1 MGALDYHPGVQSMI
15 ATSLSIHPFL
25 MVAVFG
31 LPLAL
36 GIGLSIR
43 RWHQTL
49 IRLSA
54 WSALPALAAVGWMP
68 SDEIVS
74 IPWMLLEMH
83 LAIDPTGRLFLLFTS
98 LLWML
103 SAVYA
108 QSYLASDPRR
118 ARFFFFFLT
127 SMAGNFGL
135 IVSQDAV
142 SFYVFFALMSFAS
155 YGLVVHTGDPDALQA
170 GRIYIYLVVIGEIL
184 LFTALLLQTYTVDSM
199 LLKDFSNVRPK
210 AITIGLIL
218 LGFGIKAGA
227 LPVHVWLPLA
237 HPAAPTPASA
247 VLSGTMIKAGLLG
260 WLRFLPIGLWAMPRW
275 GILCI
280 IAGLLAA
287 YYAVVVGVT
296 QRNPKSIL
304 AYSSISQM
312 GLMTVGVG
320 LAIGWPQTV
329 SMALPAISIY
339 AVHHG
344 FAKGALFLGVGV
356 LATGEVSRRAHRL
369 AIGGL
374 ILASLALAG
383 APFTSGAVAKIAL
396 KAPLNDFQGSWV
408 YGLNLLLPL
417 AAIGTT
423 LLMARFLFVI
433 TRHSSPHGRPQY
445 GTWLSWTFTIL
456 LTAAAVWL
464 LPVAQK
470 AASKTLQL
478 ASLWQA
484 LWPVAAGML
493 ISGTIWLR
501 TVRKKRLP
509 ALSIP
514 QGDLLYIFR
523 YLYRWFPQYSLVRSR
538 RIQQSMSSALNNLQN
553 KRPELQ
559 AIRKLPRWFENRL
572 TDWQI
577 ASLIFVIMIVFLF
590 AWSLRL

>member
-1 MGALDYHPGVQSMI
+1 MI

-31 LPLAL
+31 LPLVL
-36 GIGLSIR
+36 SIGLSIQ
-43 RWHQTL
+43 RWHQAV
-49 IRLSA
+49 IRLTA
-54 WSALPALAAVGWMP
+54 WSALPALAAVMWMP
-68 SDEIVS
+68 SDEMVS
-74 IPWMLLEMH
+74 LPWILLEMH
-83 LAIDPTGRLFLLFTS
+83 LAVDPTGRIFLLFTS
-98 LLWML
+98 LLWLL
-103 SAVYA
+103 SAIYA
-108 QSYLASDPRR
+108 QSYLVSDPRR
-118 ARFFFFFLT
+118 GRFFFFFLM

-135 IVSQDAV
+135 IVSQDVV

-184 LFTALLLQTYTVDSM
+184 LFTAFLLQTWTVDSV
-199 LLKDFSNVRPK
+199 LIRDFSNVPPK

-218 LGFGIKAGA
+218 IGFGIKAGA

-247 VLSGTMIKAGLLG
+247 VLSGAMIKAGLLG

-275 GILCI
+275 GIFCI

-296 QRNPKSIL
+296 QKNPKSIL

-329 SMALPAISIY
+329 PMALPAISIY

-356 LATGEVSRRAHRL
+356 LAAGEVSRRAHRL
-369 AIGGL
+369 AVSGL

-383 APFTSGAVAKIAL
+383 APLTSGAVAKIAL
-396 KAPLNDFQGSWV
+396 KAPLSNFQGSWV
-408 YGLNLLLPL
+408 HGLTLLLYL

-423 LLMARFLFVI
+423 LLLARFLFVM
-433 TRHSSPHGRPQY
+433 TRHASVHHRPRFGMY
-445 GTWLSWTFTIL
+445 ISWTFTIL
-456 LTAAAVWL
+456 LTTAVVWL

-470 AASKTLQL
+470 AASKALHL
-478 ASLWQA
+478 PSLWQA
-484 LWPVAAGML
+484 LWPVATGTL
-493 ISGTIWLR
+493 ISGSVWLW
-501 TVRKKRLP
+501 VLLKKWRFT
-509 ALSIP
+509 LSIP
-514 QGDLLYIFR
+514 QGDLLYAFSF
-523 YLYRWFPQYSLVRSR
+523 LYRRFLLFCSVSWQPIR
-538 RIQQSMSSALNNLQN
+538 QSISAGLKGLQN
-553 KRPELQ
+553 QQPGLQ
-559 AIRKLPRWFENRL
+559 AIRKLPLWLENRL
-572 TDWQI
+572 TEWQT
-577 ASLIFVIMIVFLF
+577 AGLIFVILIACLF
-590 AWSLRL
+590 AWSLYL

>member
-1 MGALDYHPGVQSMI
+1 
-15 ATSLSIHPFL
+15 
-25 MVAVFG
+25 
-31 LPLAL
+31 
-36 GIGLSIR
+36 
-43 RWHQTL
+43 
-49 IRLSA
+49 
-54 WSALPALAAVGWMP
+54 
-68 SDEIVS
+68 
-74 IPWMLLEMH
+74 
-83 LAIDPTGRLFLLFTS
+83 
-98 LLWML
+98 
-103 SAVYA
+103 
-108 QSYLASDPRR
+108 
-118 ARFFFFFLT
+118 
-127 SMAGNFGL
+127 
-135 IVSQDAV
+135 
-142 SFYVFFALMSFAS
+142 
-155 YGLVVHTGDPDALQA
+155 
-170 GRIYIYLVVIGEIL
+170 
-184 LFTALLLQTYTVDSM
+184 
-199 LLKDFSNVRPK
+199 
-210 AITIGLIL
+210 
-218 LGFGIKAGA
+218 
-227 LPVHVWLPLA
+227 
-237 HPAAPTPASA
+237 
-247 VLSGTMIKAGLLG
+247 MIKAGLLG
-260 WLRFLPIGLWAMPRW
+260 WLRFLPIGLLAMPHW
-275 GILCI
+275 GTLCI

-287 YYAVVVGVT
+287 FYAVAVGVT
-296 QRNPKSIL
+296 QRNPKTIL

-320 LAIGWPQTV
+320 LAIGWPQTIP
-329 SMALPAISIY
+329 MMLPAIAIY

-344 FAKGALFLGVGV
+344 FAKGTLFLGVGV
-356 LATGEVSRRAHRL
+356 VAAVEGSRRAHRL
-369 AIGGL
+369 AVGGL

-396 KAPLNDFQGSWV
+396 KSPLNDVQGSWV
-408 YGLNLLLPL
+408 YSLNLLLPL

-433 TRHSSPHGRPQY
+433 TRPSSVHDRPRY
-445 GTWLSWTFTIL
+445 GMWLSWTLTIL
-456 LTAAAVWL
+456 LTAAVVWL
-464 LPVAQK
+464 LPAAQK

>member
-1 MGALDYHPGVQSMI
+1 MI
-15 ATSLSIHPFL
+15 PTTLPIQLYL
-25 MVAVFG
+25 MPAAFG

-36 GIGLSIR
+36 GIGLAIKRWRPSI
-43 RWHQTL
+43 L
-49 IRLSA
+49 RLA
-54 WSALPALAAVGWMP
+54 PWSALPALAAVIWVSSG
-68 SDEIVS
+68 EIVS
-74 IPWMLLEMH
+74 IPWILLEMR
-83 LAIDPTGRLFLLFTS
+83 LAVDPTGRLFLLFTS
-98 LLWML
+98 LLWLL
-103 SAVYA
+103 SGIYA

-118 ARFFFFFLT
+118 GRFFFFFLL

-155 YGLVVHTGDPDALQA
+155 YGLVVHNGDSDALQA

-184 LFTALLLQTYTVDSM
+184 LVTALLLQAWTVDSL

-210 AITIGLIL
+210 AITIGLVLI
-218 LGFGIKAGA
+218 GFGIKAGA

-247 VLSGTMIKAGLLG
+247 VLSGAMIKAGLLG
-260 WLRFLPIGLWAMPRW
+260 WLRFLPIGLSAMTYW
-275 GILCI
+275 GTLCI

-287 YYAVVVGVT
+287 FYAVAVGVT
-296 QRNPKSIL
+296 QRNPKTIL

-312 GLMTVGVG
+312 GLMTVGIG

-329 SMALPAISIY
+329 AVMLPAIGIY

-356 LATGEVSRRAHRL
+356 LTAVEGSRRAHRL
-369 AIGGL
+369 AVGGL

-396 KAPLNDFQGSWV
+396 KSPLNEVQGSWV

-433 TRHSSPHGRPQY
+433 TRHASGHDRPRF
-445 GTWLSWTFTIL
+445 GMWLSWTFTIL
-456 LTAAAVWL
+456 LAATVVWV

-470 AASKTLQL
+470 ATSKTLQF

-484 LWPVAAGML
+484 LWPVAAGVL
-493 ISGTIWLR
+493 ISGTVWLR
-501 TVRKKRLP
+501 SVRKKRLP

-514 QGDLLYIFR
+514 QGDLLYVFS
-523 YLYRWFPQYSLVRSR
+523 YLYRLFLDLSSKRSR
-538 RIQQSMSSALNNLQN
+538 QIQRSMYSALKNIQNN
-553 KRPELQ
+553 RPELQ
-559 AIRKLPRWFENRL
+559 AIRKLPVWLENRL
-572 TDWQI
+572 TEWQI
-577 ASLIFVIMIVFLF
+577 ASLIFVLLIVCLF
-590 AWSLRL
+590 VWSLRL

>member
-1 MGALDYHPGVQSMI
+1 MI

-36 GIGLSIR
+36 GIGLSIQ
-43 RWHQTL
+43 RWHQAV
-49 IRLSA
+49 IRLAA
-54 WSALPALAAVGWMP
+54 WSALPALAAVMWMP

-74 IPWMLLEMH
+74 IPWILLEMH

-98 LLWML
+98 LLWLL
-103 SAVYA
+103 SAIYA

-118 ARFFFFFLT
+118 GRFFFFFLM

-155 YGLVVHTGDPDALQA
+155 YGLVIHTGDPDALLA

-184 LFTALLLQTYTVDSM
+184 LFMAFLLQTWTVDSL
-199 LLKDFSNVRPK
+199 LLKDFSNVQPK

-218 LGFGIKAGA
+218 IGFGIKAGA

-260 WLRFLPIGLWAMPRW
+260 WLRFLPIGMWAMPRW
-275 GILCI
+275 GIFCI

-329 SMALPAISIY
+329 PMVLPAISIY

-356 LATGEVSRRAHRL
+356 LAAGEVSRRTHRL

-374 ILASLALAG
+374 ILAALALAG

-396 KAPLNDFQGSWV
+396 KAPLNDFQGAWV
-408 YGLNLLLPL
+408 HGLNLLLYL
-417 AAIGTT
+417 AATGTT
-423 LLMARFLFVI
+423 LLLARFLFVI
-433 TRHSSPHGRPQY
+433 TRNSSVHNKPRFGMCI
-445 GTWLSWTFTIL
+445 SWTFTIL
-456 LTAAAVWL
+456 LTAAVVWL

-470 AASKTLQL
+470 AASKALHL
-478 ASLWQA
+478 PSLWQA
-484 LWPVAAGML
+484 LWPVAAGIL
-493 ISGTIWLR
+493 ISGSVWLR
-501 TVRKKRLP
+501 VTLKKWRLP
-509 ALSIP
+509 LSIP
-514 QGDLLYIFR
+514 QGDLLYAFSF
-523 YLYRWFPQYSLVRSR
+523 LYRRFLLFCSVPWKPIR
-538 RIQQSMSSALNNLQN
+538 QSISAMLKSLQN
-553 KRPELQ
+553 QQPGLQ
-559 AIRKLPRWFENRL
+559 AIRKLPLWLENRL
-572 TDWQI
+572 TEWQT
-577 ASLIFVIMIVFLF
+577 AGLIFIILIACLF

>member
-1 MGALDYHPGVQSMI
+1 MI
-15 ATSLSIHPFL
+15 PTTLPIQLYL
-25 MVAVFG
+25 MPAAFG

-36 GIGLSIR
+36 GIGLAIKRWRPSI
-43 RWHQTL
+43 L
-49 IRLSA
+49 RLA
-54 WSALPALAAVGWMP
+54 PWSALPALAAVIWVSSG
-68 SDEIVS
+68 EIVS
-74 IPWMLLEMH
+74 IPWILLEMR
-83 LAIDPTGRLFLLFTS
+83 LAVDPTGRLFLLFTS
-98 LLWML
+98 LLWLL
-103 SAVYA
+103 SGIYA

-118 ARFFFFFLT
+118 GRFFFFFLL

-155 YGLVVHTGDPDALQA
+155 YGLVVHNGDSDALQA

-184 LFTALLLQTYTVDSM
+184 LVTALLLQAWAVDSL

-210 AITIGLIL
+210 AITIGLVLI
-218 LGFGIKAGA
+218 GFGIKAGA

-247 VLSGTMIKAGLLG
+247 VLSGAMIKAGLLG
-260 WLRFLPIGLWAMPRW
+260 WLRFLPIGLSAMTYW
-275 GILCI
+275 GTLCI

-287 YYAVVVGVT
+287 FYAVAVGVT
-296 QRNPKSIL
+296 QRNPKTIL

-312 GLMTVGVG
+312 GLMTVGIG

-329 SMALPAISIY
+329 AVMLPAIGIY

-356 LATGEVSRRAHRL
+356 LTAVEGSRRAHRL
-369 AIGGL
+369 AVGGL

-396 KAPLNDFQGSWV
+396 KSPLNEVQGSWV

-433 TRHSSPHGRPQY
+433 TRHASVHDRPRF
-445 GTWLSWTFTIL
+445 GMWLSWTFTIL
-456 LTAAAVWL
+456 LAATVVWV

-470 AASKTLQL
+470 ATSKTLQF

-484 LWPVAAGML
+484 LWPVAAGVL
-493 ISGTIWLR
+493 ISGTVWLR
-501 TVRKKRLP
+501 SVRKKRLP

-514 QGDLLYIFR
+514 QGDLLYVFS
-523 YLYRWFPQYSLVRSR
+523 YLYRLFLDLSSKRSR
-538 RIQQSMSSALNNLQN
+538 QIQRSMYSALKNIQNN
-553 KRPELQ
+553 RPELQ
-559 AIRKLPRWFENRL
+559 AIRKLPVWLENRL
-572 TDWQI
+572 TEWQI
-577 ASLIFVIMIVFLF
+577 ASLIFVLLIVCLF
-590 AWSLRL
+590 VWSLRL